1 VSLRIETSFSGEVAV
16 LRCRGRIVI
25 RDEASALSE
34 IVSLLLK
41 DHPHV
46 VLNLAAVESVDS
58 GGLGAMV
65 VLHMWARGCG
75 RTMKYCCISEP
86 VRHLLTLTK
95 LDSLF
100 EVHATEEDAIAACR
114 DRAA

>member
-1 VSLRIETSFSGEVAV
+1 MIFALPFGEVAV
-16 LRCRGRIVI
+16 LRCRGRIAI
-25 RDEASALSE
+25 RDETSALSE
-34 IVSLLLK
+34 MVSLLLK

-46 VLNLAAVESVDS
+46 VLNWAAVESVDF

-65 VLHMWARGCG
+65 VLHMWARACG

-86 VRHLLTLTK
+86 VRQLLTFAK

-100 EVHATEEDAIAACR
+100 EFHATEQGAIAACH